1 MKRNARK
8 HIMKKSLVFIFS
20 VLTLVSLFSVTSVAK
35 EIGEKPFALLYIDPP
50 LYENEVDKT
59 KQTFEVAEGDS
70 LAYRFATIN
79 NGGTANMTGFWV
91 LHTSQDEVTYDVRVY
106 RWAYNYANTI
116 ASVPVAE
123 VSSVVYKD
131 PDTTQDEWFFVDFGT
146 SLEAGEYLVVWD
158 NISGGTLTE
167 CKFTPD
173 PCFRPYLNGKPIE
186 DYSLWWAAEFDV
198 SGGTYY
204 ALPLADD
211 CEVPESTE
219 PPATSEP
226 SDTTKPESTA
236 DVTDSTKQDTEA
248 PVNTDNEQ
256 TDEMAPPKTSAGVP
270 VGAVVGIVIAVVAV
284 VAVVVVVIV
293 KKRK

>member
-1 MKRNARK
+1 M
-8 HIMKKSLVFIFS
+8 MKKFLILGLSMLM
-20 VLTLVSLFSVTSVAK
+20 LVSLCAVSVLAK
-35 EIGEKPFALLYIDPP
+35 EIGDKPFALFYIDPP

-59 KQTFEVAEGDS
+59 KQTFAVTEGDS

-79 NGGTANMTGFWV
+79 NGGTAKMTGFWV

-116 ASVPVAE
+116 ASAPVAE
-123 VSSVVYKD
+123 ALGVVYKD

-146 SLEAGEYLVVWD
+146 SLAAGEYLVVWD
-158 NISGGTLTE
+158 NLSGGTLTE

-173 PCFRPYLNGKPIE
+173 PCFRPYLNGEPTE
-186 DYSLWWAAEFDV
+186 DFSLWWAIEFDV
-198 SGGTYY
+198 AGGAYL

-211 CEVPESTE
+211 CDVPESTE

-226 SDTTKPESTA
+226 ADATEPEITTDAPDA
-236 DVTDSTKQDTEA
+236 PASTKQETETPA
-248 PVNTDNEQ
+248 NTDNEQ
-256 TDEMAPPKTSAGVP
+256 TDAKDPQKATSGVP
-270 VGAVVGIVIAVVAV
+270 TEAIIGIVAAVVAV
-284 VAVVVVVIV
+284 VAIVVVVLV